1 MAKIQKFK
9 MNNTT
14 LNQFYIIWEIYI
26 HILSYTVC
34 PQRSVGKHPEYV
46 YQAQI
51 IFDSYS
57 HI

>member
-34 PQRSVGKHPEYV
+34 PQRSVGKRPEYV

-51 IFDSYS
+51 IFD
-57 HI
+57 